1 MLHDLRSWIGEDP
14 KRMPKTLFKMLRV
27 HHQSGNY
34 GDAACPTLR
43 QVQQSI
49 NYVRTKEL
57 HHKSTVPAVEEAL
70 QHWVLPTAQEDQEIH
85 HPFVFGVEKV
95 DGKPRVG
102 NGGLQSFRVG
112 TIFQCGLDNDTCN
125 DIVYD
130 NNVMHS
136 YSYIGPWR
144 GDVVTDGSSAATP
157 YGSYG
162 MTAAQPSMPSA
173 HFAALTSYNTRR
185 RHRLRA
191 ELYNA
196 LGSQRRLLNS
206 PPIPPS
212 RGQTPVR
219 MDGVVFFD
227 GASRLDAACEE
238 SGALV
243 MPRDYP
249 ILCDYDAHYI
259 PTATTNNQAE
269 YDGLLRSLQLATI
282 RGYIHLT
289 VYGDSQ
295 LLVRQ
300 CRVLGTQE
308 SVGSSPQVAAHVAR

>member
-1 MLHDLRSWIGEDP
+1 
-14 KRMPKTLFKMLRV
+14 
-27 HHQSGNY
+27 
-34 GDAACPTLR
+34 
-43 QVQQSI
+43 
-49 NYVRTKEL
+49 
-57 HHKSTVPAVEEAL
+57 
-70 QHWVLPTAQEDQEIH
+70 
-85 HPFVFGVEKV
+85 
-95 DGKPRVG
+95 
-102 NGGLQSFRVG
+102 
-112 TIFQCGLDNDTCN
+112 
-125 DIVYD
+125 
-130 NNVMHS
+130 
-136 YSYIGPWR
+136 
-144 GDVVTDGSSAATP
+144 
-157 YGSYG
+157 
-162 MTAAQPSMPSA
+162 A
-173 HFAALTSYNTRR
+173 HFAALTSYHTRR
-185 RHRLRA
+185 RRRLRA

-300 CRVLGTQE
+300 MQGICSARYSWPRAQYIQARHLVLNSTVHGATDLGREINSGFPVQI
-308 SVGSSPQVAAHVAR
+308 GAG

>member
-1 MLHDLRSWIGEDP
+1 
-14 KRMPKTLFKMLRV
+14 
-27 HHQSGNY
+27 
-34 GDAACPTLR
+34 
-43 QVQQSI
+43 
-49 NYVRTKEL
+49 
-57 HHKSTVPAVEEAL
+57 
-70 QHWVLPTAQEDQEIH
+70 
-85 HPFVFGVEKV
+85 
-95 DGKPRVG
+95 
-102 NGGLQSFRVG
+102 
-112 TIFQCGLDNDTCN
+112 
-125 DIVYD
+125 
-130 NNVMHS
+130 
-136 YSYIGPWR
+136 
-144 GDVVTDGSSAATP
+144 
-157 YGSYG
+157 

-173 HFAALTSYNTRR
+173 HFAALTSYHTRR

-196 LGSQRRLLNS
+196 LGSQRRPLNS
-206 PPIPPS
+206 PSIPPS

-249 ILCDYDAHYI
+249 ILCDYVAHYI

-289 VYGDSQ
+289 GICSARYSWPRAQ
-295 LLVRQ
+295 YLQARRLVLKST
-300 CRVLGTQE
+300 VHGATDLGREINSGFPVQI
-308 SVGSSPQVAAHVAR
+308 GAG